1 MRNGAAAPIAELLKW
16 KERRLQSNNPFS
28 GWGCHLPSLRGKVGM
43 EVTDPLYTSKQDSVL
58 QVITG
63 HNLPIF
69 ATVEIFGKSL
79 S

>member
-1 MRNGAAAPIAELLKW
+1 M
-16 KERRLQSNNPFS
+16 ERRGLQST
-28 GWGCHLPSLRGKVGM
+28 LLRGSFPSPPSEIKLGWARGS
-43 EVTDPLYTSKQDSVL
+43 ERPSICLYTSKQDSVL
-58 QVITG
+58 QVTIG